1 LLEPSEA
8 GCRCAGIGGPRVIGE
23 EGVALSEPWAALY
36 GEVWEDLV
44 RFLDRKVWDM
54 EQAQDLAQEAFVRAL
69 RTDPVPDS
77 PRAWLFTVA
86 ANLARD
92 EARSAIRRRQKL
104 HLLGASTGE
113 EAAGPAE
120 LLEAKRRREQ
130 VRQALDLLNERER
143 NALLLCE
150 AGLSYAEIAGATG
163 LAVGAVGTTLSR
175 ARRKLATA
183 FDSLTEDEDS
193 GAAPR

>member
-1 LLEPSEA
+1 
-8 GCRCAGIGGPRVIGE
+8 
-23 EGVALSEPWAALY
+23 LSEPWATLY
-36 GEVWEDLV
+36 GEVWEELV

-54 EQAQDLAQEAFVRAL
+54 EQARDLAQEAFVRAL

-104 HLLGASTGE
+104 QLLRASAGE

-120 LLEAKRRREQ
+120 VLEAKRRREQ
-130 VRQALDLLNERER
+130 VRKALGALNERER

-150 AGLSYAEIAGATG
+150 AGLSYSEIADATG

-175 ARRKLATA
+175 ARRKLASA
-183 FDSLTEDEDS
+183 FDTLSEGEDS
-193 GAAPR
+193 RAAP

>member
-1 LLEPSEA
+1 M
-8 GCRCAGIGGPRVIGE
+8 
-23 EGVALSEPWAALY
+23 SEPWATLY
-36 GEVWEDLV
+36 GEVWEELV

-86 ANLARD
+86 SNLARD

-104 HLLGASTGE
+104 HLVRASTVE

-120 LLEAKRRREQ
+120 AFEAKQRRER
-130 VRQALDLLNERER
+130 VRRALAALNEREQ
-143 NALLLCE
+143 NALLLRE

-163 LAVGAVGTTLSR
+163 LAVGAIGTTLSR
-175 ARRKLATA
+175 ARRKLAAA
-183 FDSLTEDEDS
+183 FESQSEGEGS
-193 GAAPR
+193 RAAP